1 MPKYDLDIPSLLAF
15 HRSVFGDTR
24 MEDAGGDGGGDGA
37 GDGGQGGSSFAAIT
51 SQEEFD
57 RRVADRLARQKAQFR
72 EYDTFKASHDELE
85 KLRAANATEAEK
97 AQKRAED
104 AEKAVAAAVDRA
116 VKAEIKAIATGEFA
130 DPSDAHLYLGDLSR
144 FVDTKTGDVDSGAIE
159 AALKEVEKAKPHL
172 IVRARTDA
180 GLGVRGGNAPVS
192 GNQAMNQQIRQAAG
206 RG

>member
-1 MPKYDLDIPSLLAF
+1 MSEGSTEGTSGSA
-15 HRSVFGDTR
+15 GT
-24 MEDAGGDGGGDGA
+24 EGAGGEGGT
-37 GDGGQGGSSFAAIT
+37 GSSFAAIT

-57 RRVADRLARQKAQFR
+57 RRVADRLARQRAQFKDF
-72 EYDTFKASHDELE
+72 DTYKASHDELE

-104 AEKAVAAAVDRA
+104 AEKAALAAVDRA

-144 FVDTKTGDVDSGAIE
+144 FVDAKTGDIDSAAIE

-172 IVRARTDA
+172 VMRARTDA
-180 GLGVRGGNAPVS
+180 GLGPRGGAAPVS
-192 GNQAMNQQIRQAAG
+192 GNQFMNQTIRQAAG
-206 RG
+206 R